1 MPTKWRSYR
10 DHRSCDFTSPYISN
24 NRLISALRSSGL
36 QSVVRSPATARTAA
50 TPTADVSTSGP
61 NVAHTTTTLN
71 RTVRRI
77 CRSVL
82 LLLCVREALS
92 VVSDCVLPPSER
104 RMRGRGRRRE
114 RPIAQKCPWNIERS
128 PWWASGVSVS
138 AGAVPTRRL
147 AAVVVGRQSAKQYV
161 LNG

>member
-71 RTVRRI
+71 RTVA
-77 CRSVL
+77 V
-82 LLLCVREALS
+82 S
-92 VVSDCVLPPSER
+92 VVACYGYCACAKLSLW
-104 RMRGRGRRRE
+104 
-114 RPIAQKCPWNIERS
+114 CPT
-128 PWWASGVSVS
+128 AFC
-138 AGAVPTRRL
+138 RRL
-147 AAVVVGRQSAKQYV
+147 NVECAAADADESVRLRRYARETSKDRRDGLPECR
-161 LNG
+161 